1 MIINYCGDNL
11 MSSIGVRDG
20 VPYLGFIKRADV
32 PADLLAKADADRPLD
47 DGERARIVDAV
58 ADSGVMIRMDEP
70 GAAIAMLNLMSMLRN
85 LIMAPF
91 EREVEEEAP
100 VKPVHIH

>member
-20 VPYLGFIKRADV
+20 APYLGFIKRADV

-47 DGERARIVDAV
+47 DGERARIVEAV
-58 ADSGVMIRMDEP
+58 AASGVMIRMEEP
-70 GAAIAMLNLMSMLRN
+70 RAALAMMNLMSMMQSL
-85 LIMAPF
+85 LMAPF
-91 EREVEEEAP
+91 GGDSEKEAP